1 MQKCEEQ
8 SKDFFI
14 QLGIGLSDIKQI
26 RKINIQLS
34 MSLKTDFN
42 EMLKLTLAEWVDTI
56 REVSEVVSERKRIQ
70 TDGQNRRRNR

>member
-1 MQKCEEQ
+1 
-8 SKDFFI
+8 
-14 QLGIGLSDIKQI
+14 
-26 RKINIQLS
+26 

-42 EMLKLTLAEWVDTI
+42 EMSKLTLAEWEDTI

>member
-1 MQKCEEQ
+1 
-8 SKDFFI
+8 
-14 QLGIGLSDIKQI
+14 
-26 RKINIQLS
+26 

-42 EMLKLTLAEWVDTI
+42 EMSKLTLTEWVDTI

>member
-34 MSLKTDFN
+34 MFLKTDFN
-42 EMLKLTLAEWVDTI
+42 ELTLAEWVDTI